1 MLSVVLSPQGGS
13 STSGERGILEVERRA
28 IRPAADAN
36 RRGDESS
43 MPPYRLARLSDE
55 QFGKI
60 EALENEIGVT
70 LVAYEPEADGTAYSQ
85 SLGADDPQDSV
96 TDALLDAYRSHP

>member
-1 MLSVVLSPQGGS
+1 
-13 STSGERGILEVERRA
+13 
-28 IRPAADAN
+28 
-36 RRGDESS
+36 

-60 EALENEIGVT
+60 EALEHELGLT
-70 LVAYEPEADGTAYSQ
+70 LVAYEPEAGGSAYGQ
-85 SLGADDPQDSV
+85 NLDADEQESV